1 MLEDLVGDAL
11 AEVRGTKKT
20 EITIEVILAII
31 GLGISVL
38 TYCHELHKKSYP
50 EMLRDAKY
58 PTLATRL
65 RFRHAM
71 TALKFQGDRE
81 EAMSVTF
88 RAMMK
93 ADLDDVA
100 KELQEKNNW
109 VF

>member
-11 AEVRGTKKT
+11 AEVRSSKRT

-31 GLGISVL
+31 GVGISVL
-38 TYCHELHKKSYP
+38 TYCHELHKKSLP
-50 EMLRDAKY
+50 ELLRDAKY

-65 RFRHAM
+65 RFKN
-71 TALKFQGDRE
+71 ALKHSDYKGDRE
-81 EAMSVTF
+81 EAMSVIF
-88 RAMMK
+88 RSMMK

-100 KELQEKNNW
+100 KELREKNSW